1 MSWAGAIS
9 LLVLVV
15 WLVPIK
21 IYRLPVALPFSLE
34 LYRLLMLL
42 FVGAWIV
49 GIVSGTRGVSA
60 AGLGKPVVLLAAVGL
75 LSILANAHSLSN
87 AGLETQAIKSLSYFL
102 SFLAAYVLVC
112 STLDSLPAI
121 ELVVRVLV
129 LGAVAI
135 AIAAVYESRRRY
147 DVFDHLHKWFAFF
160 EPTRAIKESARR
172 GGRLRVRASAQHPIA
187 LGVAL
192 TMAMPLAAYLA
203 SRARSRAGQLL
214 WAAAGLTV
222 LVGALATVS
231 RTIVLMAIAMVV
243 VALLVRRTAVV
254 RAWPALLVLVVAV
267 HFAAPGAIKGIYHA
281 FKPRGGLVHSQTA
294 RAGSAGSGRVAD
306 IAPGL
311 RSWKQAPLLGHGLG
325 TGKTRRSSDVGAI
338 TDPKTGS
345 AIIFDDQYLNSL
357 VSIGFLGLVGVLW
370 FVWGAVA
377 RLVGTAR
384 RLARAR
390 ERPRRRVRGR
400 VRGVRRGDA
409 DLRRLL
415 LRPVHAALL
424 PDRRDRTAGP
434 RTARMSGRR
443 AMRTELGGDARTM
456 ARGAAANVGGALA
469 TTALSFALSLL
480 ITHELHARQFGLYSI
495 ALATVL
501 LAQAPAVLGLD
512 LGAVRFVALRASE
525 GDEEGA
531 RASLQGAF
539 GVVALTSTALT
550 LVLLGSASWLAESF
564 FRKPEAAHLI
574 RLAVLALPALA
585 LTRVAVGGLQGLGVM
600 RYSSLLN
607 PARVAGEH
615 RRRGAGA
622 RARLRRERSRRRLP
636 RDAVGDPRARRRPR
650 RPGAARRAPPGPPE
664 PAPAAAAPLLA
675 AADAHDDPA
684 PDDPLDGHAPARA
697 PAHRGRGRGLH
708 DRAAAALAR
717 ADDLDR
723 DRADVRAAD
732 RGRGRA
738 RRPARARADAEAG
751 DVLERLARDSGLR
764 GAPAPA
770 GTAPAPVRARRTR
783 PARPRSPSSRPASSS
798 TRPPAR
804 SAS

>member
-1 MSWAGAIS
+1 MTSAAVGVGPAEAGREASRVDAGMSWAGAIS

-21 IYRLPVALPFSLE
+21 LYRLPVALPFSLE

-60 AGLGKPVVLLAAVGL
+60 GGLGKPLVLLAAVGV

-112 STLDSLPAI
+112 STLDTLPAI

-192 TMAMPLAAYLA
+192 TMAMPLAAYLV

-222 LVGALATVS
+222 LVGAFATVS

-243 VALLVRRTAVV
+243 VALFVRRTAVV
-254 RAWPALLVLVVAV
+254 RGWPALLVLVVAV

-338 TDPKTGS
+338 TDPKTGA

-384 RLARAR
+384 RLAG
-390 ERPRRRVRGR
+390 PGS
-400 VRGVRRGDA
+400 
-409 DLRRLL
+409 DL
-415 LRPVHAALL
+415 VAACAVAC
-424 PDRRDRTAGP
+424 AGF
-434 RTARMSGRR
+434 
-443 AMRTELGGDARTM
+443 
-456 ARGAAANVGGALA
+456 GAAMLTFDAF
-469 TTALSFALSLL
+469 SFVQCTLL
-480 ITHELHARQFGLYSI
+480 FFLIAAIGL
-495 ALATVL
+495 
-501 LAQAPAVLGLD
+501 
-512 LGAVRFVALRASE
+512 
-525 GDEEGA
+525 
-531 RASLQGAF
+531 
-539 GVVALTSTALT
+539 
-550 LVLLGSASWLAESF
+550 
-564 FRKPEAAHLI
+564 
-574 RLAVLALPALA
+574 
-585 LTRVAVGGLQGLGVM
+585 
-600 RYSSLLN
+600 
-607 PARVAGEH
+607 
-615 RRRGAGA
+615 
-622 RARLRRERSRRRLP
+622 
-636 RDAVGDPRARRRPR
+636 
-650 RPGAARRAPPGPPE
+650 
-664 PAPAAAAPLLA
+664 
-675 AADAHDDPA
+675 
-684 PDDPLDGHAPARA
+684 
-697 PAHRGRGRGLH
+697 
-708 DRAAAALAR
+708 
-717 ADDLDR
+717 
-723 DRADVRAAD
+723 
-732 RGRGRA
+732 
-738 RRPARARADAEAG
+738 RARALIE
-751 DVLERLARDSGLR
+751 
-764 GAPAPA
+764 
-770 GTAPAPVRARRTR
+770 
-783 PARPRSPSSRPASSS
+783 
-798 TRPPAR
+798 
-804 SAS
+804 